1 MRVAGQI
8 LVVAGAALM
17 LLAGVG
23 VMRLPDVFARL
34 HASTKASSL
43 GLASVLVG
51 TILSIPAWSVAAKL
65 VVAILFQF
73 ATAPVAAH
81 VIGRAAH
88 RAGVP
93 MWGGTLFDEL
103 VDGAPRHDTVDG
115 RSSPRSE

>member
-1 MRVAGQI
+1 MRLAGQV

-17 LLAGVG
+17 FLAGVG

-51 TILSIPAWSVAAKL
+51 TIFTIPGWSVTVKL
-65 VVAILFQF
+65 VLAMLFQF

-88 RAGVP
+88 RAGIP
-93 MWGGTLFDEL
+93 AWEGTLFDEL
-103 VDGAPRHDTVDG
+103 QEEPAPTGQDEPHGG
-115 RSSPRSE
+115 RD